1 MKAGFGDME
10 EKRVLVRKGEKYER
24 EREKHGQWHR
34 LEGGWIKPS
43 SPRRRLV

>member
-24 EREKHGQWHR
+24 EREAWAVAQV
-34 LEGGWIKPS
+34 GGRVDQAQFP
-43 SPRRRLV
+43 